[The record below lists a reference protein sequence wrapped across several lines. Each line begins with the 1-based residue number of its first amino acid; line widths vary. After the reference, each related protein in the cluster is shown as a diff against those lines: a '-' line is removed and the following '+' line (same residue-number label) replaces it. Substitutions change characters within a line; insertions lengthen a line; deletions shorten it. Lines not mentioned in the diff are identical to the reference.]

1 MKENYINAS
10 TTATNTRKVRHSY
23 GNPVQYSWLEN
34 PLDRGAW
41 QTTVHDVAQ
50 SRTQLSDFTFTLRL
64 KRNLKTLNTDILF
77 TYLSHFQMQTLDFLS

>member
-10 TTATNTRKVRHSY
+10 TTATNTRKVRHSF

-34 PLDRGAW
+34 PLDRGSW
-41 QTTVHDVAQ
+41 QTTVAQ
-50 SRTQLSDFTFTLRL
+50 SWTQLNDFTFTLRL

-77 TYLSHFQMQTLDFLS
+77 TYLYHFQMQTLDFLS